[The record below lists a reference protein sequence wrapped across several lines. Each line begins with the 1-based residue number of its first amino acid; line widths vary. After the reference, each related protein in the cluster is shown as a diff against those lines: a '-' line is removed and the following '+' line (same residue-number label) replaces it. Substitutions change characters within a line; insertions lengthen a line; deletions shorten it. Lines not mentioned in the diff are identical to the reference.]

1 MPRLAAAV
9 VAVLV
14 ALPLVL
20 RLALVE
26 RRGFNP
32 DELEHLHFAWNVSTG
47 KVPYRDYFDHHTP
60 ALHYALAPLLRRYGV
75 ERSGD
80 EAVASLFAARRV
92 MWPAAVAILALTF
105 ALARGWHPDR
115 RVAWVAVLLLGNT
128 GVFLSKTFEV
138 RPDVPATALVLGGL
152 VAGLAAWKR
161 LYEGRPGAGGRALL
175 AGLLLG
181 AAALFTQKVLF
192 LLPGLV
198 AASAVLLADGQAAS
212 TRAARLRALFALAAA
227 FLVPLAGTLGYFAAR
242 GALGA
247 FVYSNLTVNARWP
260 GLGPR
265 DFVFIFLKE
274 DGPFVLLALAGLALH
289 ARTAA
294 RAGARR
300 RGEPLVALA
309 LLSPVAALAIHPA
322 VTFHYFLLFVPQ
334 AALYAAAGLVA
345 LVDRLARPA
354 FSAAALSLA
363 CALLSVQPLLRLR
376 ATFGRG
382 NWSTVQGIRYV
393 LRNTAPW
400 ETTFDG
406 FSGLGLFR
414 PAAFFH
420 PFHHWHIL
428 AIQDDGQ
435 RRRTFDALGSGEAV
449 PKLVFWDSYLR
460 EGVTPEVARFLET
473 HYVPTGLEPI
483 RVRPFD
489 NGLGWWTDEGPRPLG
504 WVPGRERAP
513 HVLFGEGW
521 RDPAVEGGVACRRS
535 RTRASHLVVP
545 IRHPRDSRVVLRA
558 RADAEP
564 GPFAIELVVNG
575 ETCGHR
581 MSAARWQD
589 YEFDVPGRFLRPG
602 FNRFELRY
610 SHPDPARRLEI
621 AAESL
626 SLHRVSSASR

>member
-14 ALPLVL
+14 AVPLLLRLPLVQ
-20 RLALVE
+20 

-32 DELEHLHFAWNVSTG
+32 DELEHLHFAWNVSSG

-60 ALHYALAPLLRRYGV
+60 ALHYALAPLFRRFDV
-75 ERSGD
+75 ARRGD
-80 EAVASLFAARRV
+80 DAIASLFAARRL
-92 MWPAAVAILALTF
+92 MWPCAVAILALTF
-105 ALARGWHPDR
+105 ALARAWHPDR
-115 RVAWVAVLLLGNT
+115 RVAWLAVLLLGNT
-128 GVFLSKTFEV
+128 GIFLSKTFEV
-138 RPDVPATALVLGGL
+138 RPDVPATALALGGL
-152 VAGLAAWKR
+152 LASLHAWQR
-161 LYEGRPGAGGRALL
+161 AHEGNPGATRL
-175 AGLLLG
+175 AFASGLLLG

-192 LLPGLV
+192 LFPGLALAGALLLADRA
-198 AASAVLLADGQAAS
+198 AASARRG
-212 TRAARLRALFALAAA
+212 RLFALAAA
-227 FLVPLAGTLGYFAAR
+227 SAGVLLPIAGTLAYFAAR

-247 FVYSNLTVNARWP
+247 FVYSNITVNTRWP

-265 DFVFIFLKE
+265 EFVWVFLKE
-274 DGPFVLLALAGLALH
+274 DAPFTLLALGGLALH
-289 ARTAA
+289 ARGAA
-294 RAGARR
+294 RAESRR
-300 RGEPLVALA
+300 RGDPLVALA
-309 LLSPVAALAIHPA
+309 LVSPVAALAIHPA

-334 AALYAAAGLVA
+334 AALYAATGLVA
-345 LVDRLARPA
+345 LVDRVVRPA
-354 FSAAALSLA
+354 FAAAALPA
-363 CALLSVQPLLRLR
+363 ICALLSVQPLLRLH

-400 ETTFDG
+400 ESTFDG
-406 FSGLGLFR
+406 FSGLGVFR
-414 PAAFFH
+414 PAALFH
-420 PFHHWHIL
+420 PFHHWHVL
-428 AIQDDGQ
+428 ALQDEGE
-435 RRRTFDALGSGEAV
+435 RRRTLDALRSGAAV
-449 PKLVFWDSYLR
+449 PKLVFWDVYLR

-489 NGLGWWTDEGPRPLG
+489 NGLGWWSDEGPRPLG
-504 WVPGRERAP
+504 WTPGQERAP

-521 RDPAVEGGVACRRS
+521 RDPATEGGVACRRS

-545 IRHPRDSRVVLRA
+545 IRHPRDSRAVLRA
-558 RADAEP
+558 KADAEP

-575 ETCGHR
+575 ETCGFR

-589 YEFDVPGRFLRPG
+589 YEFEVPGRHLRGG

-610 SHPDPARRLEI
+610 SHPDPARRIEI

-626 SLHRVSSASR
+626 ALYRLSSTPR